1 MWGHEPVKLT
11 TMAIEFLRIGATGFG
26 GPMAL
31 IGLMHRRLVEK
42 SGQVTEDDFA
52 EGVAIG
58 QVLPGPVA
66 VDCATHIGYRLRGLA
81 GAAVSTGA
89 IVLPAFALMLVLTPL
104 YLAHGHV
111 PQVGGFFSGV
121 GPAVVAVILT
131 AAWRLAPRFITG
143 WKTACIALAV
153 GAGALAGAHPILL
166 ILAAGLVGVLTHRP
180 GGEEGDEE

>member
-1 MWGHEPVKLT
+1 MKLT
-11 TMAIEFLRIGATGFG
+11 SLAGTFLRIGATGFG

-31 IGLMHRRLVEK
+31 IGLMQRHLVEK
-42 SGQVTEDDFA
+42 SGAVSEEEFA

-66 VDCATHIGYRLRGLA
+66 VDCATHIGYRLRGIA
-81 GAAVSTGA
+81 GAVVTTGA

-104 YLAHGHV
+104 YLMHGHV

-121 GPAVVAVILT
+121 GPAVVAVILMT
-131 AAWRLAPRFITG
+131 AWRLAPRFVTG
-143 WKTACIALAV
+143 WKTACIAVAV

-166 ILAAGLVGVLTHRP
+166 ILGAGLLGMLTHRP
-180 GGEEGDEE
+180 PAGGTAE